1 VADTEFCL
9 LGPLLVRR
17 AGTTVPVSSAKQRV
31 VLATLLLN
39 RGRVVRTDELAAA
52 IWGATPPRTAAVT
65 ARNYV
70 KRLRQALEVAGLSR
84 IRTYPGGYLIDAD
97 PDEVDVSRFESLL
110 RDARDAS
117 RAGMHEMAAD
127 RLRAALSLWR
137 GQPLADVPS
146 ELLASR
152 EVPRLEEMR
161 LQAAEARLDAEL
173 QLGHHAEAII
183 ELKQLVTAYPLR
195 ERLPAALM
203 LALYRN
209 GQQADALAVYTAA
222 RRTLA
227 DELGCEP
234 GPELREAQRQIL
246 AADPV
251 PVPAPAAPATAGT
264 STDTN
269 ATAGTNAETTAGPNA
284 SAGMNAETNAGP
296 NASAG
301 MNAETNASPGKDTDS
316 DTDAGKYSRTAVAP
330 VPRQLPADA
339 PCFVGRRAELSTLD
353 RLPEQAAGAAG
364 TVVISAIGGTAGVG
378 KTALAVHWA
387 HRAAR
392 WFPDG
397 QLYVDLRGFG
407 PTEEPMTPAEAV
419 RLLLDGLGVAPERV
433 PAELDAGTAL
443 YRSLLA
449 DKKMLV
455 LLDNAHDTG
464 QLRPLLPAA
473 PGCLVLVT
481 SRNQL
486 TGLAATHGARLLA
499 LDVLTDAEALELLGR
514 RLGSARACAET
525 VAVTELTGLCAR
537 LPLALSITAAQA
549 IVRGALS
556 LAELAT
562 ELRGSPDRLDPLE
575 GGDPAT
581 DLRRVFSWSYRQL
594 SDPAARMFRL
604 LGVHPGPD
612 ISAAAAASLAGL
624 PPERA
629 RPALAELAAAN
640 LITQPA
646 AGRYAFHDLL
656 RAYAADQ
663 AGIVESGRALRAAR
677 RRIGDHYLHTA
688 NAASLCATPHREL
701 VTLSRPQPGVRPEEM
716 TSLAQALEWFQAE
729 RRVLIAV
736 IGQAAGAGSGALA
749 WQLPWAVAPLLDARG
764 FWHELLATQQT
775 ALDAARRLGDLVAQA
790 HAYHFIGRAHISLG
804 AAGKA
809 VTQLTAS
816 LELARQL
823 GADAIE
829 ARAHATLAIAYIQQD
844 RFRDALSHAWQ
855 SGRLARAC
863 GHRFGEAHSLNSI
876 GWCHAQLGNYQLTLS
891 CCQRALAMYRELG
904 DQRGEA
910 AALDS
915 LGYAHHRLGNHAAAI
930 TCYTE
935 AIDLLGDT
943 GDPDDRAEFLT
954 HLGDACLS
962 AGDHEAARRAWRQGL
977 ADLDDRQH
985 PAADRLR
992 SRLARPAT
1000 SPLQGGYHSRKS

>member
-9 LGPLLVRR
+9 LGPLLVRCDG
-17 AGTTVPVSSAKQRV
+17 ATVPVSSAKQRV
-31 VLATLLLN
+31 VLAALLLSP
-39 RGRVVRTDELAAA
+39 GRVVRADELAAA
-52 IWGATPPRTAAVT
+52 IWGAAPPRSAAVT

-70 KRLRQALEVAGLSR
+70 RRLRQALEVAGLSR
-84 IRTYPGGYLIDAD
+84 IRTHPGGYLIDAD
-97 PDEVDVSRFESLL
+97 PGEVDVSRFESLL
-110 RDARDAS
+110 SDARDAS
-117 RAGMHEMAAD
+117 RAGMHAMAAD

-146 ELLASR
+146 DLLASR

-183 ELKQLVTAYPLR
+183 ELRQLVAEYPLR

-209 GQQADALAVYTAA
+209 GQQADALAVYQAA

-246 AADPV
+246 AP
-251 PVPAPAAPATAGT
+251 PA
-264 STDTN
+264 SRR
-269 ATAGTNAETTAGPNA
+269 AGP
-284 SAGMNAETNAGP
+284 
-296 NASAG
+296 
-301 MNAETNASPGKDTDS
+301 
-316 DTDAGKYSRTAVAP
+316 P
-330 VPRQLPADA
+330 VPRQLPADG
-339 PCFVGRRAELSTLD
+339 PYFFGRAAELATLD
-353 RLPEQAAGAAG
+353 CLLEQAAGGAG

-387 HRAAR
+387 HRATK

-397 QLYVDLRGFG
+397 QLYIDLRGFG
-407 PTEEPMTPAEAV
+407 PAEEPMPPAEAV
-419 RLLLDGLGVAPERV
+419 RLLLDGLGVAPERI
-433 PAELDAGTAL
+433 PAELDARTAL
-443 YRSLLA
+443 YRSVLA
-449 DKKMLV
+449 DRKMLV
-455 LLDNAHDTG
+455 VLDNARDTA

-473 PGCLVLVT
+473 PGCMVLAT
-481 SRNQL
+481 SRNKL
-486 TGLAATHGARLLA
+486 AGLAATHGAQLLA

-514 RLGSARACAET
+514 RIGSARAGAEAA
-525 VAVTELTGLCAR
+525 AVTELTGLCAG

-549 IVRGALS
+549 IARRALP
-556 LAELAT
+556 LAELAA

-575 GGDPAT
+575 GGDAAT
-581 DLRRVFSWSYRQL
+581 DLRGVFSWSYRQL

-612 ISAAAAASLAGL
+612 ISAAAAASVAGL
-624 PPERA
+624 PPGHA
-629 RPALAELAAAN
+629 RQVMAELAAAN
-640 LITQPA
+640 LITEPA

-663 AGIVESGRALRAAR
+663 ARIAESGRALRAAR

-688 NAASLCATPHREL
+688 NAASLCTTPHREL
-701 VTLSRPQPGVRPEEM
+701 VPLSRPRPGVRAEEM
-716 TSLAQALEWFQAE
+716 TSLARALEWFQAE

-736 IGQAAGAGSGALA
+736 IGQAAADSSGALS
-749 WQLPWAVAPLLDARG
+749 WQLSWAVAPLLDSQG

-775 ALDAARRLGDLVAQA
+775 ALDAARRLGDLAAQA
-790 HAYHFIGRAHISLG
+790 HAHHFLGRAHISLA
-804 AAGKA
+804 AAGEA
-809 VTQLTAS
+809 VTQLTAG
-816 LELARQL
+816 LQLARQL
-823 GADAIE
+823 GADGME
-829 ARAHATLAIAYIQQD
+829 ARAHATLAVAYLQQD
-844 RFRDALSHAWQ
+844 RFRDALSHARQ
-855 SGRLARAC
+855 SQRLARAS

-876 GWCHAQLGNYQLTLS
+876 GWCHAQLGNYRLTLA

-904 DQRGEA
+904 DHRGVA

-915 LGYAHHRLGNHAAAI
+915 LGYAHHRLGNHSAAI

-943 GDPDDRAEFLT
+943 GDPDDLAEFLT

-962 AGDHEAARRAWRQGL
+962 AGDHEAARRAWQQGL
-977 ADLDDRQH
+977 AVLDDRQH
-985 PAADRLR
+985 PAAGLLR
-992 SRLARPAT
+992 SRLARHAT
-1000 SPLQGGYHSRKS
+1000 SPLPGRYGSGKG